1 MRLPHSWAFV
11 KEADTVLPLSR
22 RVKDTSY
29 VPCAAPSV
37 YLVRSCTN
45 VASVAIKQATTQGGY
60 LMSYRGSTGA
70 FPFVVALM
78 LSMGGAWAADDAK
91 YPNWKGHW
99 DPINPRL
106 GGQAIKFDPTKAWGP
121 AQQAPLTAE
130 YQKVHE
136 ESMAD
141 QANGGLGNY
150 PTATCH
156 PGGMPRIMS
165 IGEYEYIVEPETTY
179 ILIGGEDH
187 YRRIFTDERPWPTDI
202 EPSYAGYSIGN
213 WIDEDGDG
221 RFNVLEV

>member
-1 MRLPHSWAFV
+1 MLRRLRSSNRQRKEDMDVVPKLDRGVRICRSADAVSGQRPGGRRREVPHW
-11 KEADTVLPLSR
+11 
-22 RVKDTSY
+22 
-29 VPCAAPSV
+29 
-37 YLVRSCTN
+37 
-45 VASVAIKQATTQGGY
+45 
-60 LMSYRGSTGA
+60 
-70 FPFVVALM
+70 PFQL
-78 LSMGGAWAADDAK
+78 
-91 YPNWKGHW
+91 

-121 AQQAPLTAE
+121 AQEAPLTAE